1 MCAMDAMWRTYGY
14 QTYPASIPAVN
25 QIKVVLEDV
34 YNQFMLDGKCLDL
47 AVYFNRPV
55 QLQHLL
61 YTDMYNAYSWSYKL
75 QKTYASK
82 PELLNIDYFVI
93 RIAPLTKNIYVAKKI
108 NPKPSITRLNM
119 LCILSGEIYF
129 LRELMLHCALSGY
142 RDAKTVNGV
151 QYTTFQESALARG
164 LIQDRGEAVHAF
176 KEAVIYFTR
185 LSCVDFL
192 LC

>member
-129 LRELMLHCALSGY
+129 LRELMLHCIWF
-142 RDAKTVNGV
+142 V
-151 QYTTFQESALARG
+151 QCQAPTGDLLVLESRTWCSFFPPSQ
-164 LIQDRGEAVHAF
+164 IDTMVFYQ
-176 KEAVIYFTR
+176 
-185 LSCVDFL
+185 L
-192 LC
+192 LVCNKLCGICLMEEIEL